1 MGARHS
7 PPKVPQAIAP
17 KPPENPDAAAPPAA
31 LKKRTRASKPK
42 VRTGCRTCKI
52 RRVKCDEAK
61 PMCQQCQRAR
71 VICDGYH
78 DTGPSTPQLTTVESN
93 SCKPK
98 AKPTDANILVN
109 PSRAT
114 RRFLLPRPS
123 SYPRP
128 RSGPSSRKFSAQ
140 EVPYFDLFRHKLT
153 DDLSGYSCTDFW
165 TRVVL
170 CEAMTN
176 NCVRHAVLAIAALS
190 QGISDSL
197 VVASSSPN
205 PSTKKN
211 NNNNNNNKPSALF
224 PWTAKSIVNSNHRT
238 GLRHYVEALSM
249 FRKQVDTNV
258 NTEVQSPRAVL
269 IMTILLITFELLQG
283 NMETVDVL
291 LTSSIHLLK
300 GSLSQYRRDTSPIQF
315 NSQARGWTGKEDDLH
330 DIEYMLPFLSIMGG
344 WTPFLKTQRTNLAL
358 WDTSAR
364 GDDAVPN
371 LAEHQS
377 TKQLQADWC
386 RFFARASAF
395 TGQALTAV
403 TQQRPVGVAVDLDP
417 ALLHEQQRYLSHLGR
432 WRDVL
437 DAALARAATS
447 HDSQANNRAIRL
459 MQLHRLV
466 LSIGMQCCLDPTDM
480 LWDAYDD
487 EFLALVE
494 GCLAFAVEAATKPTA
509 AGRSYRYYYYARFT
523 FGMGVLS
530 TLGPVIAKC
539 RNHDIRMRALEM
551 ARRMPW
557 REGAWDAEAEL
568 FGKLGAVLLEERG
581 RNADDGVVWAENRWT
596 WVDGDWDMERRKLVG
611 RYVRSVPDRLTGD
624 HVVTSLEVNL
634 DAWPDVCR
642 DVSCE
647 VDHAAECRVLD
658 Y

>member
-1 MGARHS
+1 
-7 PPKVPQAIAP
+7 
-17 KPPENPDAAAPPAA
+17 
-31 LKKRTRASKPK
+31 KRNRASKPK

-71 VICDGYH
+71 VVCDGYH
-78 DTGPSTPQLTTVESN
+78 DVGPSTPQLTTIESN
-93 SCKPK
+93 SFKPR
-98 AKPTDANILVN
+98 AKPTNANIL
-109 PSRAT
+109 
-114 RRFLLPRPS
+114 S
-123 SYPRP
+123 S
-128 RSGPSSRKFSAQ
+128 
-140 EVPYFDLFRHKLT
+140 
-153 DDLSGYSCTDFW
+153 
-165 TRVVL
+165 
-170 CEAMTN
+170 
-176 NCVRHAVLAIAALS
+176 
-190 QGISDSL
+190 
-197 VVASSSPN
+197 
-205 PSTKKN
+205 
-211 NNNNNNNKPSALF
+211 
-224 PWTAKSIVNSNHRT
+224 
-238 GLRHYVEALSM
+238 
-249 FRKQVDTNV
+249 
-258 NTEVQSPRAVL
+258 
-269 IMTILLITFELLQG
+269 
-283 NMETVDVL
+283 TVDAL

-300 GSLSQYRRDTSPIQF
+300 GSLSQYRRDTSPIQL
-315 NSQARGWTGKEDDLH
+315 NSQARGWMGKEDDLN
-330 DIEYMLPFLSIMGG
+330 DIEHMLPFLSIMGG
-344 WTPFLKTQRTNLAL
+344 WTPFLKTQRINLAL

-364 GDDAVPN
+364 GDDAVAN
-371 LAEHQS
+371 LAEYQS

-395 TGQALTAV
+395 TGQAFTAV
-403 TQQRPVGVAVDLDP
+403 TQQRPVAVVAAVDLDP
-417 ALLHEQQRYLSHLGR
+417 ALLHEQQKYLSHLDR

-487 EFLALVE
+487 EFLALV
-494 GCLAFAVEAATKPTA
+494 GSCLAFAVEAAATKTTA
-509 AGRSYRYYYYARFT
+509 AGRHYRYYYHARFT
-523 FGMGVLS
+523 FSMGVLS

-596 WVDGDWDMERRKLVG
+596 WVDGVWDMERRKLVG

-658 Y
+658 